1 MVKIYRILVSQS
13 LAETLSYRFTAV
25 LTAIFGILFYVIELV
40 TGGVYF
46 SFTPTIYGWNFL
58 DYLNLITTAN
68 LISYLYQFLFVAG
81 HEDLVDQILDGNLDY
96 SLLRPVNAYWFHASY
111 RVDFP
116 SLVTLVLTA
125 VIEVGILLKL
135 QPTPLNL
142 LGYLAAVIVGVAFV
156 FALNQIVVTAA
167 FWIDGMTALDGLPEY
182 LMSASARPAKIYP
195 RLLQQFFLWVI
206 PSLAITNVPAQF
218 GHNRPSWLLAWSALV
233 TGVLLVFSY
242 WEWRRGLLR
251 YVSAN

>member
-1 MVKIYRILVSQS
+1 MLKIYRVLVTQS
-13 LAETLSYRFTAV
+13 LAETMTYRVTTV
-25 LTAIFGILFYVIELV
+25 LTALFGVLFYAIDLI

-68 LISYLYQFLFVAG
+68 LISYAYQFLFVAG

-96 SLLRPVNAYWFHASY
+96 SLLRPVNSYWFHASY

-116 SLVTLVLTA
+116 SLVTLLLTG
-125 VIEVGILLKL
+125 VIEGVILSKL
-135 QPTPLNL
+135 HPTPLNL
-142 LGYLAAVIVGVAFV
+142 LLYVVAVIVGIGFV
-156 FALNQIVVTAA
+156 FALNQIMVTLA
-167 FWIDGMTALDGLPEY
+167 FWVDGLSALNGLPED
-182 LMSASARPAKIYP
+182 LMDASARPAKIYP
-195 RLLQQFFLWVI
+195 RVIQQLFLWVI

-218 GHNRPSWLLAWSALV
+218 GHNQPTWLLLWTALV
-233 TGVLLVFSY
+233 TGVLLVISY
-242 WEWRRGLLR
+242 IEWQRGLLK